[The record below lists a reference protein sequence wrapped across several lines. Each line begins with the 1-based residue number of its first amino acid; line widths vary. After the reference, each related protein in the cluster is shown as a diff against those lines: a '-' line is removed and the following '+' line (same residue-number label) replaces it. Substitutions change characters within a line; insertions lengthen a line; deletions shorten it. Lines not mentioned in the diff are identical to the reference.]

1 MKTKALP
8 RRAART
14 LAAVLTAIAI
24 PLSACSTTQSTQ
36 AADNVLTYLEPNTF
50 TTLYP
55 PSAGYYPNGGVLN
68 QITDRLLYQDPESLE
83 LSPWIATELPEI
95 NQDATEFTFHLREDV
110 TYSDGSPLD
119 AANVVKNFN
128 LFANGDKN
136 RQLTGS
142 EQITNYDYGEVVDD
156 YTVRFHFSAPA
167 PGFAQ
172 ATSSFNAGLLSNST
186 LDLGNEGFGPGNATN
201 IIGSGP
207 FTISEEELGTS
218 LSLAAREDYDWAPQ
232 ESAHQGRAYLD
243 GIRFI
248 LAAEESVRVGALVAG
263 QADIARQI
271 EAPEEK
277 HLEEQ
282 GLIVSA
288 HSTNGMN
295 NQLAFRFR
303 HPLLQDIRVRQAI
316 IAGVDREE
324 IIRTL
329 FSDSYP
335 LPDSAMAH
343 TALGY
348 KSQGDAYTYDPH
360 KATELLEAAG
370 WHRPADDEDGIRT
383 KDGERLA
390 FTINLSTAQ
399 PRSREVITKIQEQL
413 RRIGIDV
420 SLNPGDRATQ
430 DTDSLDMNK
439 IQIRHTM
446 VGRADY
452 DVIKSLYHSDNRDSF
467 LNLDTETGKLGDP
480 YLEELLE
487 AVASTP
493 DEEGRKQATGA
504 VQDYLTEQAYI
515 LPLFEEPQ
523 VYGIQ
528 PYVDGFAEE
537 AVGRPWFYNTRINTA
552 ALEERS

>member
-1 MKTKALP
+1 MAPSWK
-8 RRAART
+8 RW
-14 LAAVLTAIAI
+14 LASLVVLCV
-24 PLSACSTTQSTQ
+24 PLSACSTTQHSE
-36 AADNVLTYLEPNTF
+36 ADENILTYLEPNTF

-68 QITDRLLYQDPESLE
+68 QITDRLLYQDPETLE
-83 LSPWIATELPEI
+83 LSPWIATDLPEV
-95 NQDATEFTFHLREDV
+95 NSDATEFTFTLRDDV

-119 AANVVKNFN
+119 AANVVKNFD
-128 LFANGDKN
+128 LYASGDKS
-136 RQLTGS
+136 RQLNGS

-156 YTVRFHFSAPA
+156 YTVRFHFTAPA

-172 ATSSFNAGLLSNST
+172 ATSSFNAGLLSNDT
-186 LDLGNEGFGPGNATN
+186 LDLGNEGFGPGNATE

-207 FTISEEELGTS
+207 FEITAEELGTS
-218 LSLAAREDYDWAPQ
+218 LTLTARDDYDWAPQ
-232 ESAHQGRAYLD
+232 ESEHQGRAYLD
-243 GIRFI
+243 GIRYI

-277 HLEEQ
+277 HLTDQ
-282 GLIVSA
+282 GLIISA

-303 HPLLQDIRVRQAI
+303 HPILADIRVRQAI
-316 IAGVDREE
+316 IAGIDREE

-335 LPDSAMAH
+335 LPDSPMAR

-348 KSQGDAYTYDPH
+348 VSQGDAYTYDPEE
-360 KATELLEAAG
+360 AAALLDAAG
-370 WHRPADDEDGIRT
+370 WQRPADDPDGIRT
-383 KDGERLA
+383 KDGEQLH

-413 RRIGIDV
+413 RRIGVDIA
-420 SLNPGDRATQ
+420 LNPGDRATQ
-430 DTDSLDMNK
+430 DTDSADLNK

-452 DVIKSLYHSDNRDSF
+452 DVIKSLYHSDNRDSM
-467 LNLDTETGKLGDP
+467 LNLDSETEELGDP
-480 YLEELLE
+480 HLEALLE

-493 DEEGRKQATGA
+493 DEEGRKEATA
-504 VQDYLTEQAYI
+504 KVQEYLTEQAYV

-523 VYGIQ
+523 VYGLQ
-528 PYVDGFAEE
+528 PYVDGFEEE
-537 AVGRPWFYNTRINTA
+537 AVGRPWFYNTRIDTA